1 MYMYMYRYLYVHMYL
16 RNDNMFLYML
26 LGDFEQ
32 RGHRRCD
39 QRIGHLQSFF
49 DQALGAMVSPQLG
62 SNSSYPGADSKIFKV
77 QEGSDQEKIVNHGRW
92 ATHKYQHIFP
102 DVFGQCPWA
111 QIERLN

>member
-1 MYMYMYRYLYVHMYL
+1 MYVHMYL

-32 RGHRRCD
+32 RGHRRRD
-39 QRIGHLQSFF
+39 QRIGDLQSFF

-77 QEGSDQEKIVNHGRW
+77 QEGSDQEK
-92 ATHKYQHIFP
+92 
-102 DVFGQCPWA
+102 
-111 QIERLN
+111 L